1 MKAIKNGWRLILAAM
16 LVLAAVAIQM
26 FVYNQEKDQANAERV
41 QLGQYINNLKYTIA
55 QNEKYASVKGE
66 LPAKLEELNAS
77 RLELYKHFPKEM
89 KEEDQIMYVLYLE
102 QLFGTEISFSFGQ
115 AESIVRLSDGAVLT
129 GLTLTVNYECSYD
142 GFKEMVKYLSS
153 DEKITSVRY
162 ATMQYDKNTDTV
174 TGTVTITLYLMNTDK
189 LTYEPPVIGQP
200 DTGKDSIFE

>member
-1 MKAIKNGWRLILAAM
+1 MCCIWSSC
-16 LVLAAVAIQM
+16 
-26 FVYNQEKDQANAERV
+26 
-41 QLGQYINNLKYTIA
+41 
-55 QNEKYASVKGE
+55 SV
-66 LPAKLEELNAS
+66 
-77 RLELYKHFPKEM
+77 
-89 KEEDQIMYVLYLE
+89 
-102 QLFGTEISFSFGQ
+102 GQ

>member
-102 QLFGTEISFSFGQ
+102 QLFGWAGRVYC
-115 AESIVRLSDGAVLT
+115 AAV
-129 GLTLTVNYECSYD
+129 
-142 GFKEMVKYLSS
+142 
-153 DEKITSVRY
+153 
-162 ATMQYDKNTDTV
+162 
-174 TGTVTITLYLMNTDK
+174 
-189 LTYEPPVIGQP
+189 
-200 DTGKDSIFE
+200 